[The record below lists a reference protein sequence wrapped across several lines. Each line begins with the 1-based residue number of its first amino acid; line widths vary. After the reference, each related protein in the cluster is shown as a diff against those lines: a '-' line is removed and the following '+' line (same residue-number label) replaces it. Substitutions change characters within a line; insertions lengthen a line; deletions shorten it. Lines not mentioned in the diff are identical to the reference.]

1 MEEKRGENMHTRE
14 EEEKKRYWDKDKR
27 RERRERKMKI
37 WEEERKCCRG
47 REKIELCL
55 SVLILGILVF

>member
-1 MEEKRGENMHTRE
+1 VK
-14 EEEKKRYWDKDKR
+14 KKRKEDNGIRIK
-27 RERRERKMKI
+27 ERRERKMKI

-55 SVLILGILVF
+55 SVLVLGILVF